1 MLSAC
6 LLTGPV
12 LTSCQ
17 DDYDDTALWDTVN
30 DHEQRL
36 AALEEWQNEV
46 NHNIQSLY
54 TLINTTDYITSVTP
68 YLEGGVEV
76 GYTITFL
83 HSDPITIYHG
93 KKGDKGEQGDKGD
106 KGDTGE
112 QGDKGDTG
120 ADGHTPLIG
129 LTQEADGNWY
139 WTLDGQLMTD
149 PQGNPIRANGE
160 DGKDGQDGTDGE
172 DGQDGT
178 PGQDGR
184 PGADG
189 EDGNPAPVPQISLG
203 SSITEGTIM
212 TDNGTKQAD
221 AWYLSV
227 DGGQTWYRISG
238 EDGEDGDR
246 GPTGPQ
252 GPTGPAGPTGATG
265 DDGESMFSQAPKPSD
280 DGTHWTFYPKDGTPF
295 DVPAYQTLTIG
306 DGTGTITLKGT
317 TTVITLTYP
326 TETTAANYTALV
338 AQITPEGADGTYT
351 DISTRADNV
360 SGWSVEGN
368 LGGGKVTITVEASA
382 QVGNALLRVTLIRT
396 DGSELTASCIVS
408 WQGYTVDTE
417 TNTYTVYT
425 TEGLLAWAKAA
436 QETLSTSCT
445 LAADITLPDPA
456 EEGGS
461 NWTPVGTPNNHYTG
475 TFDGAEHTIS
485 NLQIT
490 GSYNYIGLFGYVGEG
505 GTIKSCHVEG
515 SISSI
520 SSCIGGIAGYSD
532 GGSIHACS
540 FSGKVKGSSS
550 VGGIA
555 GYSNGS
561 SIQACSS
568 SATVSGPYYTG
579 GIVGYSSDGS
589 SIQACS
595 SSATVSGPYY
605 TGGIAGG
612 SDSSSIQAC
621 SSSATVSGTNFAG
634 GIAGYSSS
642 GSIQACSSSATVN
655 GSDGAGGIVGLLDLS
670 GMMLSCYATGKVTGI
685 ANVGAVAGRNNNRST
700 ITACFWS
707 GDATTSVGSED
718 NGATS
723 TVFKVGENGITWQ
736 SATTVMNTAIK
747 TWNAGN
753 DNACPYHYEQQ
764 AGNSNPPVLEDGAPQ

>member
-1 MLSAC
+1 M
-6 LLTGPV
+6 

-46 NHNIQSLY
+46 NQNIQSLHQ
-54 TLINTTDYITSVTP
+54 LINTTDYITSVTP
-68 YLEGGVEV
+68 YVEGGEEV

-83 HSDPITIYHG
+83 HSDPIVIYHG

-139 WTLDGQLMTD
+139 WTLNGQLMTD

-160 DGKDGQDGTDGE
+160 DGKDGQDGADGE

-189 EDGNPAPVPQISLG
+189 EDGTPAPVPQIGLG

-212 TDNGTKQAD
+212 TDNGTKQPD

-227 DGGQTWYRISG
+227 DDGQTWYRISG

-252 GPTGPAGPTGATG
+252 GPTGPTGPTGANGQPG
-265 DDGESMFSQAPKPSD
+265 DSMFSQAPEKSD

-306 DGTGTITLKGT
+306 NGTGTIPLTGT
-317 TTVITLTYP
+317 TTVIDLTYP

-338 AQITPEGADGTYT
+338 AQITPEGANGTYT
-351 DISTRADNV
+351 DIDTRADNV

-368 LGGGKVTITVEASA
+368 LQGEKVTITVEASA
-382 QVGNALLRVTLIRT
+382 QVGNALLRVTLVRT
-396 DGSELTASCIVS
+396 DGSKLTASRIVS
-408 WQGYTVDTE
+408 WQDYTVDTE

-425 TEGLLAWAKAA
+425 AEGLLAWAKAA
-436 QETLSTSCT
+436 QEASSTSCT
-445 LAADITLPDPA
+445 LAANITLPDPV

-461 NWTPVGTPNNHYTG
+461 NWTPVGTYSNRYTG
-475 TFDGAEHTIS
+475 TFDGAGHTIS

-490 GSYNYIGLFGYVGEG
+490 NLSNYIGLFGYVGEG
-505 GTIKSCHVEG
+505 GTIENCHVEG
-515 SISSI
+515 SISSST
-520 SSCIGGIAGYSD
+520 SSCVGGIAGYSD
-532 GGSIHACS
+532 GGSIQACS
-540 FSGKVKGSSS
+540 FSGTVEGDGN

-555 GYSNGS
+555 
-561 SIQACSS
+561 
-568 SATVSGPYYTG
+568 
-579 GIVGYSSDGS
+579 GYSSDGS

-595 SSATVSGPYY
+595 SSGTVSGTNYA
-605 TGGIAGG
+605 GGIAG
-612 SDSSSIQAC
+612 SSNGGSIQAC
-621 SSSATVSGTNFAG
+621 SSSATVSGTNYAG
-634 GIAGYSSS
+634 GIAGRSNG
-642 GSIQACSSSATVN
+642 GSIQACSSSATVIGTHYPGGIAGFN
-655 GSDGAGGIVGLLDLS
+655 TGGSIQACFSSATVDGSYYVGGIVGRNFNR
-670 GMMLSCYATGKVTGI
+670 ATI
-685 ANVGAVAGRNNNRST
+685 
-700 ITACFWS
+700 IACFWS
-707 GDATTSVGSED
+707 GDATTGVGREQ

-723 TVFKVGENGITWQ
+723 TVGKVGENDITWQ
-736 SATTVMNTAIK
+736 SATTAMNGAIT
-747 TWNAGN
+747 TWNANN
-753 DNACPYHYEQQ
+753 DNACPYHYEQKD
-764 AGNSNPPVLEDGAPQ
+764 GDSNPPVLEDGAPQ

>member
-1 MLSAC
+1 MYMRRMKSKFTPPLLRKFNYMLLSAC

-83 HSDPITIYHG
+83 HSDPIVIYHG
-93 KKGDKGEQGDKGD
+93 EKGDKGEQGDKGD

-120 ADGHTPLIG
+120 ADGHTPQIG

-139 WTLDGQLMTD
+139 WTLDGRLMTD

-212 TDNGTKQAD
+212 TDNGTKQPD

-238 EDGEDGDR
+238 EDGEDGDP

-252 GPTGPAGPTGATG
+252 GPTGPIGPAGANGKPG
-265 DDGESMFSQAPKPSD
+265 DSMFSQAPKLSD
-280 DGTHWTFYPKDGTPF
+280 DGTHWTFYLKDGESF
-295 DVPAYQTLTIG
+295 KIPAYQTLIIG
-306 DGTGTITLKGT
+306 EGTGTITLTGT
-317 TTVITLTYP
+317 TTEITLTYP

-351 DISTRADNV
+351 DISTRADNAA
-360 SGWSVEGN
+360 GWSVEGN

-382 QVGNALLRVTLIRT
+382 QVGNALLRVTLVRT
-396 DGSELTASCIVS
+396 DGSEVTASRIVS

-425 TEGLLAWAKAA
+425 ADGLLAWAEAA
-436 QETLSTSCT
+436 QEAPSTNCT
-445 LAADITLPDPA
+445 LAANITLPDPA

-461 NWTPVGTPNNHYTG
+461 NWTPVGTYTNSYTG
-475 TFDGAEHTIS
+475 TFNGAGHTIS

-490 GSYNYIGLFGYVGEG
+490 SPYGNIGLFSYVGEG
-505 GTIKSCHVEG
+505 GTIENCHVEG
-515 SISSI
+515 SISSST
-520 SSCIGGIAGYSD
+520 SSFVGGIAGWNI
-532 GGSIHACS
+532 GGSIQACS
-540 FSGKVKGSSS
+540 FSGKVEGGND
-550 VGGIA
+550 VGGIV
-555 GYSNGS
+555 GWSEDGS
-561 SIQACSS
+561 IHACSS
-568 SATVSGPYYTG
+568 SATVSGINY
-579 GIVGYSSDGS
+579 V
-589 SIQACS
+589 
-595 SSATVSGPYY
+595 
-605 TGGIAGG
+605 
-612 SDSSSIQAC
+612 
-621 SSSATVSGTNFAG
+621 G
-634 GIAGYSSS
+634 GIAGYND
-642 GSIQACSSSATVN
+642 GSIQACSSSATVD
-655 GSDGAGGIVGLLDLS
+655 GSISVGGIVGYLNNS
-670 GMMLSCYATGKVTGI
+670 GTMLSCYATGEVTGT
-685 ANVGAVAGRNNNRST
+685 ANVGAVAGWNSGYAT

-707 GDATTSVGSED
+707 GNATTGVGTE
-718 NGATS
+718 GGGTTS
-723 TVFKVGENGITWQ
+723 TVSKVDDSTITWQ
-736 SATTVMNTAIK
+736 TATTTMNTAIK
-747 TWNAGN
+747 TWNASN
-753 DNACPYHYEQQ
+753 DNACPYHYVQKE
-764 AGNSNPPVLEDGAPQ
+764 GDSNPPVLEDGAPQ

>member
-1 MLSAC
+1 MLLSAC

-160 DGKDGQDGTDGE
+160 DGKDGQDGADGE

-189 EDGNPAPVPQISLG
+189 EDGTPAPVPQISLG

-238 EDGEDGDR
+238 EDGEDGNR

-252 GPTGPAGPTGATG
+252 GPTGPTGQTGATG
-265 DDGESMFSQAPKPSD
+265 QPGDSMFSQAPKLSE

-306 DGTGTITLKGT
+306 DGTDTIPLTGT

-351 DISTRADNV
+351 DIDTRADNAV
-360 SGWSVEGN
+360 GWSVEGN
-368 LGGGKVTITVEASA
+368 LGSGKVTITVEASA
-382 QVGNALLRVTLIRT
+382 QVGNALLRVTLVRT
-396 DGSELTASCIVS
+396 DGSELAASRIVS
-408 WQGYTVDTE
+408 WQGYTVDAE

-425 TEGLLAWAKAA
+425 PQGLLAWAKAA
-436 QETLSTSCT
+436 QEAPSTNCT

-461 NWTPVGTPNNHYTG
+461 NWTPVGTNTNRYTG
-475 TFDGAEHTIS
+475 TFNGAGHTIS

-490 GSYNYIGLFGYVGEG
+490 SPYGYIGLFGHVGED
-505 GTIKSCHVEG
+505 GTIENCHVEG
-515 SISSI
+515 SISST
-520 SSCIGGIAGYSD
+520 SNFVGGIVGRNI

-540 FSGKVKGSSS
+540 FSGKVEGD
-550 VGGIA
+550 
-555 GYSNGS
+555 SN
-561 SIQACSS
+561 
-568 SATVSGPYYTG
+568 VG
-579 GIVGYSSDGS
+579 GIVGKSEDGS

-595 SSATVSGPYY
+595 SSATVN
-605 TGGIAGG
+605 
-612 SDSSSIQAC
+612 
-621 SSSATVSGTNFAG
+621 GTNYAG
-634 GIAGYSSS
+634 GIAGRSNE
-642 GSIQACSSSATVN
+642 GSIQACSSSATVD
-655 GSDGAGGIVGLLDLS
+655 GSSSAGGIVGLLDNS
-670 GMMLSCYATGKVTGI
+670 GTMLSCYATGEVTGTT
-685 ANVGAVAGRNNNRST
+685 NVGAIAGWNDDYST
-700 ITACFWS
+700 ITACYWS
-707 GDATTSVGSED
+707 GDATTGVGRED
-718 NGATS
+718 EGITS
-723 TVFKVGENGITWQ
+723 DVGKVDDSTITWQ
-736 SATTVMNTAIK
+736 TATTAMNGAIK
-747 TWNAGN
+747 TWNASS
-753 DNACPYHYEQQ
+753 DNACPYRYEQKD
-764 AGNSNPPVLEDGAPQ
+764 GDSNPPVLEDGAPQ

>member
-1 MLSAC
+1 MKSKFTPPLLRKFNYILLSAC

-36 AALEEWQNEV
+36 AALEEWQEQV

-83 HSDPITIYHG
+83 HSDPIVIYHG

-149 PQGNPIRANGE
+149 PQGYPIRANGE
-160 DGKDGQDGTDGE
+160 DGKDGQDGADGE

-189 EDGNPAPVPQISLG
+189 EDGTPAPVPQIGLG

-212 TDNGTKQAD
+212 TDNGTKQPD

-252 GPTGPAGPTGATG
+252 GPTGPIGPTGATG
-265 DDGESMFSQAPKPSD
+265 QPGDSMFSQAPKLSK

-306 DGTGTITLKGT
+306 NGTGTITLTGT
-317 TTVITLTYP
+317 TTVINLTYP
-326 TETTAANYTALV
+326 TETTAADYTALV
-338 AQITPEGADGTYT
+338 AQITPEGANGTYT
-351 DISTRADNV
+351 DIDTRADNV

-382 QVGNALLRVTLIRT
+382 QVGNALLRVTLVRT
-396 DGSELTASCIVS
+396 DGSELAASRIVS

-425 TEGLLAWAKAA
+425 PQGLLAWAKAA
-436 QETLSTSCT
+436 QETLSTNCT
-445 LAADITLPDPA
+445 LAANITLPNPA
-456 EEGGS
+456 EDGGS
-461 NWTPVGTPNNHYTG
+461 NWTPIGTRDNPYTG
-475 TFDGAEHTIS
+475 TFDGAGHTIS
-485 NLQIT
+485 NLQLT
-490 GSYNYIGLFGYVGEG
+490 SPDEVYYTGLFSHVGEL
-505 GTIKSCHVEG
+505 GTIENCHVKG
-515 SISSI
+515 TITFSS
-520 SSCIGGIAGYSD
+520 SNYVGGIAGDNKGTIRTCSSSVTVSGKYSVGGIAGFND
-532 GGSIHACS
+532 GMIQACS
-540 FSGKVKGSSS
+540 SSATVSGAGN

-555 GYSNGS
+555 GYSSGG

-568 SATVSGPYYTG
+568 SATVSGSDKVG
-579 GIVGYSSDGS
+579 GIVGVQDGR
-589 SIQACS
+589 
-595 SSATVSGPYY
+595 
-605 TGGIAGG
+605 
-612 SDSSSIQAC
+612 
-621 SSSATVSGTNFAG
+621 GT
-634 GIAGYSSS
+634 
-642 GSIQACSSSATVN
+642 
-655 GSDGAGGIVGLLDLS
+655 
-670 GMMLSCYATGKVTGI
+670 MLSCYATGKITGTT
-685 ANVGAVAGRNNNRST
+685 NVGAVAGQNYGHST
-700 ITACFWS
+700 ITACYWS
-707 GDATTSVGSED
+707 GDATTGVGSEQ

-723 TVFKVGENGITWQ
+723 EDHKVGDTDITWQ
-736 SATTVMNTAIK
+736 SATTAMNGAIT
-747 TWNAGN
+747 TWNASN
-753 DNACPYHYEQQ
+753 DNACPYHYEQK
-764 AGNSNPPVLEDGAPQ
+764 GSENEPPVLEDGAPQ

>member
-1 MLSAC
+1 M
-6 LLTGPV
+6 

-189 EDGNPAPVPQISLG
+189 EDGTPAPVPQISLG

-238 EDGEDGDR
+238 EDGEDGNR

-252 GPTGPAGPTGATG
+252 GPTGPTGQTGATG
-265 DDGESMFSQAPKPSD
+265 QPGDSMFSQAPKLSE

-295 DVPAYQTLTIG
+295 DVPAYQTLIIG
-306 DGTGTITLKGT
+306 KGTGTITLTGT
-317 TTVITLTYP
+317 TTEITLTYP
-326 TETTAANYTALV
+326 TGTTAANYTALV

-351 DISTRADNV
+351 DISTRADNAA
-360 SGWSVEGN
+360 GWSVEGN

-382 QVGNALLRVTLIRT
+382 QVGNALLRVTLVRT
-396 DGSELTASCIVS
+396 DGSELAASRIVS
-408 WQGYTVDTE
+408 WQGYTVDAE

-425 TEGLLAWAKAA
+425 PQGLLAWAKAA
-436 QETLSTSCT
+436 QEAPSTNCT
-445 LAADITLPDPA
+445 LAANITLPDPA
-456 EEGGS
+456 EAGGS
-461 NWTPVGTPNNHYTG
+461 NWTPVGTNTNSYTG
-475 TFDGAEHTIS
+475 TFNGAEHTIS
-485 NLQIT
+485 NLQLT
-490 GSYNYIGLFGYVGEG
+490 SSYSHIGLFGCVGEG
-505 GTIKSCHVEG
+505 GTIENCHVEG
-515 SISSI
+515 SISSSA
-520 SSCIGGIAGYSD
+520 SSYVGGIIGRNIGGSIQACSFSGTVKGDSNVGGIVGWSVD
-532 GGSIHACS
+532 GGSIQACS
-540 FSGKVKGSSS
+540 FSGKVEGNSG

-555 GYSNGS
+555 GRSDG

-568 SATVSGPYYTG
+568 SATVSSGTSYAG
-579 GIVGYSSDGS
+579 GIAGYSIGG

-595 SSATVSGPYY
+595 SSATV
-605 TGGIAGG
+605 I
-612 SDSSSIQAC
+612 
-621 SSSATVSGTNFAG
+621 GTNFAG
-634 GIAGYSSS
+634 GIAGYSSE
-642 GSIQACSSSATVN
+642 GSIQACFSSATVN
-655 GSDGAGGIVGLLDLS
+655 GSNSVGGIVGYLNNS
-670 GMMLSCYATGKVTGI
+670 GTMLSCYATGTVTGTTG
-685 ANVGAVAGRNNNRST
+685 VGAVAGRNYNQAT
-700 ITACFWS
+700 IIACFWS
-707 GDATTSVGSED
+707 GDATTGVGSEQD
-718 NGATS
+718 GATS
-723 TVFKVGENGITWQ
+723 TVYKVGEYDITWQ
-736 SATTVMNTAIK
+736 TATTTMNTAIK
-747 TWNAGN
+747 TWNASS
-753 DNACPYHYEQQ
+753 DNACPYRYEQKD
-764 AGNSNPPVLEDGAPQ
+764 GDSNPPVLEDGAPQ

>member
-1 MLSAC
+1 M
-6 LLTGPV
+6 

-17 DDYDDTALWDTVN
+17 DDYDDTALWNAVN

-36 AALEEWQNEV
+36 AALEEWQEQV
-46 NHNIQSLY
+46 NQNIQSLY

-68 YLEGGVEV
+68 YVEGGQEV

-83 HSDPITIYHG
+83 HSDPIVIYHG
-93 KKGDKGEQGDKGD
+93 EKGDKGEQGDKGD

-139 WTLDGQLMTD
+139 WTLNGQLMTD

-189 EDGNPAPVPQISLG
+189 EDGTPAPVPQISLG

-227 DGGQTWYRISG
+227 DGGLTWYRISG
-238 EDGEDGDR
+238 EDGEDGDP

-252 GPTGPAGPTGATG
+252 GPTGPIGPTGATG
-265 DDGESMFSQAPKPSD
+265 DDGDSMFSQAPKLSD

-306 DGTGTITLKGT
+306 DGTDTITLTGT
-317 TTVITLTYP
+317 TTEITLTYP

-351 DISTRADNV
+351 DIDTRADNV

-382 QVGNALLRVTLIRT
+382 QVGNALLRVTLIGT

-425 TEGLLAWAKAA
+425 AEGLLAWAKAA

-445 LAADITLPDPA
+445 LAADITLPGPA

-461 NWTPVGTPNNHYTG
+461 NWTPVGTYNNRYTG
-475 TFDGAEHTIS
+475 TFDGAGHTIS
-485 NLQIT
+485 NLQLT

-505 GTIKSCHVEG
+505 GTIENCHVEG
-515 SISSI
+515 SISSST

-540 FSGKVKGSSS
+540 FSGKVEGSSS

-568 SATVSGPYYTG
+568 SGTVSGTYFSG
-579 GIVGYSSDGS
+579 GIAGNSSDGS

-612 SDSSSIQAC
+612 SDGSSIQAC
-621 SSSATVSGTNFAG
+621 SSSGTVSGTYYTG
-634 GIAGYSSS
+634 GIAGNSSDGS
-642 GSIQACSSSATVN
+642 SIQACFSSATVN
-655 GSDGAGGIVGLLDLS
+655 GSYYAGGIVGILDDS
-670 GMMLSCYATGKVTGI
+670 GTLLSCYATGKVTGTYYM
-685 ANVGAVAGRNNNRST
+685 GAVAGWNSGHST
-700 ITACFWS
+700 ITACYWS
-707 GDATTSVGSED
+707 GDATTGVGSEMD
-718 NGATS
+718 GTTS
-723 TVFKVGENGITWQ
+723 TVYKVDNTITTWTT
-736 SATTVMNTAIK
+736 ATTAMNTAIK
-747 TWNAGN
+747 TWNASN
-753 DNACPYHYEQQ
+753 DNACPYHYVQKE
-764 AGNSNPPVLEDGAPQ
+764 GDSNPPVLEDGAPQ